1 MSLDVGLI
9 MDDRGR
15 SVQGNLLFPED
26 TKQEKIFMEIEN
38 ITGDIIWDGE
48 EKL

>member
-26 TKQEKIFMEIEN
+26 TKQEKIFAELIAFTEALRQ
-38 ITGDIIWDGE
+38 
-48 EKL
+48 KLKL